1 MDKAAIKILV
11 VEDEELLRDILA
23 LVLSD
28 EGYQVEIATN
38 GEEAWEKLND
48 DSYDLLATD
57 LFMPKMNGFEL
68 VLKVQRAFPG
78 LKIIMISGGGKEV
91 EAIDGNNVITYQEQT
106 AEVDVFLKK
115 PYSIELLLSRVEQAL
130 TS

>member
-1 MDKAAIKILV
+1 MDKPPIKILV

-28 EGYQVEIATN
+28 EGYHVEIATN

-68 VLKVQRAFPG
+68 VLKAQRVFPD

-91 EAIDGNNVITYQEQT
+91 EAIDGNNVIKYQEQT